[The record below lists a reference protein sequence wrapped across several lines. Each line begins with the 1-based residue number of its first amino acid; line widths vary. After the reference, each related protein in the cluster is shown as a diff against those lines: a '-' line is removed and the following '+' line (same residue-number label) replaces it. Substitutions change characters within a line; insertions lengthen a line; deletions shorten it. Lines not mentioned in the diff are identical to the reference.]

1 MTLAVTSFTPTT
13 GPTTGGTKV
22 VITGTGLTAVT
33 SVMFGDV
40 EGAIDTTAT
49 NTATSL
55 TVISPPISNADAGAV
70 KITTLDSATPTE
82 AQSSGSYTYTAVS
95 VPVLSTTNAAKWK
108 CQVSGD
114 GGSTYTDVR
123 AITNFAPTVAST
135 TQDDS
140 SYDDVADDGTSW
152 GSDTV
157 TQLKWALAFTIDRKT
172 AAGYVEDPGQA
183 IIRAAYALQGAAA
196 VLPFRWY
203 DRFGGDEAYTG
214 NGIVTWTEK
223 GGATSDKA
231 SVDVA
236 VMGRGPRTVITN
248 PAA

>member
-33 SVMFGDV
+33 SVMVGDTQA
-40 EGAIDTTAT
+40 AIDTTAT

-55 TVISPPISNADAGAV
+55 TFIAPAISNADTLV
-70 KITTLDSATPTE
+70 RKITVLDSATPTE
-82 AQSSGSYTYTAVS
+82 AQSSGNYTYTVVD

-114 GGSTYTDVR
+114 GGDTYTDVR
-123 AITNFAPTVAST
+123 AITNFTPTVAST

-157 TQLKWALAFTIDRKT
+157 TQLKWALAMTIDRKT

-183 IIRAAYALQGAAA
+183 IIRAAYDQQGAAA

-223 GGATSDKA
+223 GGATSDK
-231 SVDVA
+231 STVDIA
-236 VMGRGPRTVITN
+236 VMGRGPRITIEN